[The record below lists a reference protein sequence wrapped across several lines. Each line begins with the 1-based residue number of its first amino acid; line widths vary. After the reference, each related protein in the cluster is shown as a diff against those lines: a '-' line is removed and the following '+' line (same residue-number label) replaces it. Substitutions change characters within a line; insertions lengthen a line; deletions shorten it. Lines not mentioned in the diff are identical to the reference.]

1 MNIKKKKVLIILCG
15 IMVCFSC
22 QHTSKHLQVE
32 TDGQDSLQASPYT
45 SYAKGFRVEQ
55 REGWRLLE
63 ICDPQTESNSSSFRF
78 ALVEDRVDAEG
89 IPADMPKIRVPIKS
103 AICTTT
109 LQLSG
114 FLKLQALDVVSGVM
128 SAKRLFSKELKQ
140 RLDDGRIVKIGKE
153 GNFDVEL
160 IMANQPSV
168 ILVSLSKRGGFDVL
182 AELGIPLVPYMGYQE
197 TSPLAQAEWIKIVGL
212 LLGKEHEADSLFSV
226 VEKNYLAARS
236 LVASADTLQLPSVLY
251 GKLHGD
257 NWYAMGGE
265 SFISQICHDAGA
277 RYFMSGDERS
287 GGVNLDFEN
296 VYSQAND
303 VDFWIVQSKGHSA
316 ITYKSLSAEDERYMD
331 FRPWKENRI
340 ITCDMGNTPFNELS
354 PMEPDTILLDFIHA
368 FHPNILKDYQPKYYK
383 VL

>member
-1 MNIKKKKVLIILCG
+1 MKKIFVILFGLLACL
-15 IMVCFSC
+15 SC
-22 QHTSKHLQVE
+22 QRNNSKTQADE
-32 TDGQDSLQASPYT
+32 QDSLLASNYT

-55 REGWRLLE
+55 RDGWRLLE
-63 ICDPQTESNSSSFRF
+63 ISDPQTDSDTSPFQF
-78 ALVEDRVDAEG
+78 AILEEGATPVD
-89 IPADMPKIRVPIKS
+89 IPAGMTRIHVPIKS

-114 FLKLQALDVVSGVM
+114 FLKLQSLDAVSGVM

-140 RLDDGRIVKIGKE
+140 RMEDGRIVKIGKE

-168 ILVSLSKRGGFDVL
+168 IFVSLSKRGGFDAL
-182 AELGIPLVPYMGYQE
+182 SELGIPLVPYMGYQE
-197 TSPLAQAEWIKIVGL
+197 TSPLAQAEWMKFVGL
-212 LLGKEHEADSLFSV
+212 LLGKEHEADSLFSLI
-226 VEKNYLAARS
+226 EHNYLEAHS
-236 LVASADTLQLPSVLY
+236 LVASTDAQQLPSVLY

-265 SFISQICHDAGA
+265 SFISQICRDAGA
-277 RYFMSGDERS
+277 RYFMTDDERS

-296 VYSQAND
+296 VYAQAND

-316 ITYKSLSAEDERYMD
+316 MTYESLSAEDERYMD
-331 FRPWKENRI
+331 FRPWKEHRI